1 MKPSSVSALWPCPW
15 ALSKS
20 NTVRTPQCK
29 NCLGKPLRN
38 AKLTSSTTDTPP
50 QRPDETKMEPEASGN
65 RKSKTSQCTIAQT
78 TKCNRTNNKVQSHK
92 LQCAF
97 FWKSATCAISQNHM
111 KMHTN
116 ATCAI
121 AQTTKCNRTNYN
133 VHLSVCTNYF
143 VRFVPGP
150 GVEHVTFVKASPAL
164 SQMWGHKFCEIWHLS
179 FPMHVYLQHPPPR
192 PRNIHR

>member
-1 MKPSSVSALWPCPW
+1 MLPGSVCAPYADPC

-29 NCLGKPLRN
+29 NCLGKPFRN

-97 FWKSATCAISQNHM
+97 VCVHELLCAIC
-111 KMHTN
+111 
-116 ATCAI
+116 ARARGRTCNI
-121 AQTTKCNRTNYN
+121 CEGKPCI
-133 VHLSVCTNYF
+133 
-143 VRFVPGP
+143 VPDVGP
-150 GVEHVTFVKASPAL
+150 QIL
-164 SQMWGHKFCEIWHLS
+164 
-179 FPMHVYLQHPPPR
+179 
-192 PRNIHR
+192 